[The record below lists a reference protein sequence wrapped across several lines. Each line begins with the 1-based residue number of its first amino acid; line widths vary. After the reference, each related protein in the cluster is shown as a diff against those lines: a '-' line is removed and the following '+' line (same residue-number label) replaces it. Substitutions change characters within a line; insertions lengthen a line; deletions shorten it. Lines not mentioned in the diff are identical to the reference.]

1 MRICLIAP
9 MTSDLAIP
17 GEMQEVANTF
27 SEAGHMVRITPASRQ
42 GLRDAMY
49 AGVFEMAW
57 FAGHSGD
64 EGFGLADGIW
74 KPVDCG
80 RWLAAVGAWS
90 FVANACFS
98 AEHVQTIQQIADVDI
113 VATIAPAGVEDDTA
127 ADTALFLA
135 RAFVETNS
143 LSQATQRASAG
154 GQIQYRYFPSG
165 RMNGSTQI
173 AADEQ
178 VHQDVAAL
186 VKVFRGDPITGQPG
200 LVATLN
206 TLASKFD
213 TLATAF
219 DAYRASTE
227 ARLDA
232 LEKAQRTGGQVQ
244 MSPRMAS
251 LLMILSVVMIVLMFW
266 VLVRLGGA

>member
-1 MRICLIAP
+1 
-9 MTSDLAIP
+9 
-17 GEMQEVANTF
+17 
-27 SEAGHMVRITPASRQ
+27 
-42 GLRDAMY
+42 
-49 AGVFEMAW
+49 
-57 FAGHSGD
+57 
-64 EGFGLADGIW
+64 
-74 KPVDCG
+74 
-80 RWLAAVGAWS
+80 
-90 FVANACFS
+90 
-98 AEHVQTIQQIADVDI
+98 
-113 VATIAPAGVEDDTA
+113 
-127 ADTALFLA
+127 
-135 RAFVETNS
+135 
-143 LSQATQRASAG
+143 
-154 GQIQYRYFPSG
+154 
-165 RMNGSTQI
+165 MNGSTQR

>member
-17 GEMQEVANTF
+17 AEVQDVANTF
-27 SEAGHMVRITPASRQ
+27 SEAGHTVRIAAAARQ
-42 GLRDAMY
+42 GLREAMY
-49 AGVFEMAW
+49 AGTFQLVW
-57 FAGHSGD
+57 FAGHSGA
-64 EGFGLADGIW
+64 EGFALADGIW
-74 KPVDCG
+74 RPVECG
-80 RWLAAVGAWS
+80 RWLVAVGAWS
-90 FVANACFS
+90 LVVNACFS
-98 AEHVQTIQQIADVDI
+98 AEHVMTIQQIADVDI
-113 VATIAPAGVEDDTA
+113 VATIAPAGVEDTVA
-127 ADTALFLA
+127 AETALYLA

-143 LSQATQRASAG
+143 LAQATQRASAG
-154 GQIQYRYFPSG
+154 GQLQYRYFPSG
-165 RMNGSTQI
+165 RMTQGTQR
-173 AADEQ
+173 AAEEQ
-178 VHQDVAAL
+178 AHQDVAAL
-186 VKVFRGDPITGQPG
+186 VKVFRGDPITGTPG

-206 TLASKFD
+206 ALASKLD

-251 LLMILSVVMIVLMFW
+251 LLMILSVMMIVLMFW
-266 VLVRLGGA
+266 ILVRLGGA